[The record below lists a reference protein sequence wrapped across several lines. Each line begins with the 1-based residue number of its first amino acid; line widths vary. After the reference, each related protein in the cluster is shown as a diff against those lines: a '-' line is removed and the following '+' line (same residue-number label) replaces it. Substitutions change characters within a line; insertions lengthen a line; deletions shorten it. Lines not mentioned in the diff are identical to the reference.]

1 MNERLKRYWG
11 DFLNPL
17 KNVGKYYKEEV
28 DSGLHGMGVGEHETG
43 LGSKALGLLQFAG
56 APVTALSRGLLEE
69 PLEGNL
75 VSAGVNPDVA
85 EKIGLYTGLGASM
98 IVPGAAATKIGRAIT
113 PRSGDLALTQQITRL
128 APGHKL
134 SYEKGGTRA
143 QDWYKGGQ
151 VAQLAVGAGRAVKDY
166 AQMAFSPKKA
176 HLFKK
181 YGLSPSQTR
190 DLKEQLDILSKLK
203 NNEDVFKTNIYG
215 RTDEFYEPSTGKW
228 IKGKD
233 PEKVDES
240 AVKQEFHST
249 LAYIDSIFQKYMPND
264 IRRKNFLE
272 DMYGHIFP
280 RTAHTNYN
288 SLVSVK
294 DVEPVRKVLDNL
306 PSHVTDDMIKEVI
319 NPAIAAFTR
328 KGQKSGGNVA
338 LNSKRLWGNP
348 FQDLS
353 FKAKDNPLVNA
364 PKGTGLY
371 QVNKLWRDFPGDE
384 VTKKNL
390 IDHAKQNN
398 LNIIAQYGDDIPKN
412 VRKELYD
419 IDSLKKS
426 ITQHDEFISISGEI
440 LSRDRLLAHIQN
452 RLIIPR
458 SGNDGMW
465 TTIDHMAQG
474 IPKKVKGI
482 KIPFARQLENL
493 TEKGS
498 QTNVIVVDAFP
509 VARNPK
515 LTTATKRR
523 KTGESIV
530 SKQMAPKEQ
539 TFDELIE
546 SIGRKVS
553 DPVPADMVKRFYGR
567 RAKGLGLGLAGT
579 GVAEGQRRKF
589 TDAY

>member
-1 MNERLKRYWG
+1 
-11 DFLNPL
+11 
-17 KNVGKYYKEEV
+17 
-28 DSGLHGMGVGEHETG
+28 
-43 LGSKALGLLQFAG
+43 
-56 APVTALSRGLLEE
+56 
-69 PLEGNL
+69 
-75 VSAGVNPDVA
+75 
-85 EKIGLYTGLGASM
+85 
-98 IVPGAAATKIGRAIT
+98 
-113 PRSGDLALTQQITRL
+113 
-128 APGHKL
+128 
-134 SYEKGGTRA
+134 
-143 QDWYKGGQ
+143 
-151 VAQLAVGAGRAVKDY
+151 
-166 AQMAFSPKKA
+166 
-176 HLFKK
+176 
-181 YGLSPSQTR
+181 
-190 DLKEQLDILSKLK
+190 
-203 NNEDVFKTNIYG
+203 
-215 RTDEFYEPSTGKW
+215 
-228 IKGKD
+228 
-233 PEKVDES
+233 
-240 AVKQEFHST
+240 
-249 LAYIDSIFQKYMPND
+249 
-264 IRRKNFLE
+264 
-272 DMYGHIFP
+272 
-280 RTAHTNYN
+280 
-288 SLVSVK
+288 
-294 DVEPVRKVLDNL
+294 
-306 PSHVTDDMIKEVI
+306 
-319 NPAIAAFTR
+319 
-328 KGQKSGGNVA
+328 
-338 LNSKRLWGNP
+338 
-348 FQDLS
+348 
-353 FKAKDNPLVNA
+353 
-364 PKGTGLY
+364 GLY
-371 QVNKLWRDFPGDE
+371 QINKLWRDFPGDE

-458 SGNDGMW
+458 SGNDGIW

-474 IPKKVKGI
+474 IPQKVKGI
-482 KIPFARQLENL
+482 KIPFARKLEDL

-515 LTTATKRR
+515 LTTATRRR

-553 DPVPADMVKRFYGR
+553 DPVPADMVKQFYGR